1 MARELEVWLFAER
14 VGTLALTEGR
24 LNFRYAPDWLA
35 LTDAFTL
42 SSSLLL
48 KAEPSACPPLLA
60 SCSRTEDAPH
70 PCTWQRGNVRT
81 DVQNRQQSSCRK
93 AF

>member
-48 KAEPSACPPLLA
+48 KAEPSACPPPGLVLA
-60 SCSRTEDAPH
+60 HGGCSASVHVAEGECAD
-70 PCTWQRGNVRT
+70 
-81 DVQNRQQSSCRK
+81 
-93 AF
+93 

>member
-48 KAEPSACPPLLA
+48 KAEPSACPPPPDLELA
-60 SCSRTEDAPH
+60 HGGCSASASVHVAEGECAD
-70 PCTWQRGNVRT
+70 
-81 DVQNRQQSSCRK
+81 
-93 AF
+93 